1 MQVSNAMKRFA
12 QVIGSLVIL
21 GLVAACTPDSSPT
34 SAMGGTNTVDGA
46 IAPTIDEFNFD
57 EIAGRGCG
65 MSLRRA
71 ERSPQDGQY
80 VLFNGLVQH
89 SLSDLDVRMEMKID
103 DRVVV
108 FSRTDYQGEQFAI
121 ENYPWQRFVSE
132 DGALAA
138 TVEVEALRPPAP
150 AAGVPGSGE
159 SAVVAIPQGTVT
171 VERDGQTT
179 SVPVVGD
186 AGC

>member
-1 MQVSNAMKRFA
+1 MQRKGFS
-12 QVIGSLVIL
+12 QVIGSLIIL
-21 GLVAACTPDSSPT
+21 GLVAACTPDST
-34 SAMGGTNTVDGA
+34 SGGNGATGEANADGA
-46 IAPTIDEFNFD
+46 IAPTINEFDFD

-71 ERSPQDGQY
+71 ERNPEDRQY
-80 VLFNGLVQH
+80 VLFNGLVQQ
-89 SLSDLDVRMEMKID
+89 SLSDFDVRMEMKID
-103 DRVVV
+103 DEVVI
-108 FSRTDYQGEQFAI
+108 FSRTDYQGEQFAV

-132 DGALAA
+132 DGSLGA
-138 TVEVEALRPPAP
+138 TVEVEALPPAAP
-150 AAGVPGSGE
+150 SADVPGSGE
-159 SAVVAIPQGTVT
+159 SAVVTIDRGTVT